1 MSKKPTIS
9 RRQLLA
15 AASGSIILSACQVT
29 PETPT
34 LKTNEQP
41 KKAITVNP
49 DSYNSVHLFASSGY
63 AQDHSRIELGMNRLS
78 QAGFSLANINAAYRR
93 YQRFAGSDSERANDL
108 IPIANG
114 VLPTPKMLL
123 GLRGGYGAM
132 RFLPDINWASLGDRM
147 RERGTLLFGFSDVC
161 AIQLALLAQG
171 KMMSFAGPM
180 LYSEFG
186 KPQAPEY
193 TFQSFVNGM
202 SNDTITVDVPS
213 FTGNPLNIEGV
224 FWGGNLS
231 VLVSLIGTPYFPQ
244 IDGGILFLEDVGE
257 QPYRLDRMFQQLAM
271 SGCLKKQ
278 QAIVLGNFRMNS
290 KNTDIYDAS
299 YDLPTVIADLRRIA
313 NIPVLLDFPFGHIVN
328 KTTFPLGAVAKL
340 TSNGERYTVTFSGY
354 PRLEPE
360 RLNLSSLLPYQG
372 GVSSGL
378 WEDDTGVYVE

>member
-1 MSKKPTIS
+1 MNKKSKIS

-15 AASGSIILSACQVT
+15 LASGSAILTACQAV
-29 PETPT
+29 PEVPVAPQ
-34 LKTNEQP
+34 EPP
-41 KKAITVNP
+41 KESKIIVNP

-63 AQDHSRIELGMNRLS
+63 AQDHSRIELGINRLS

-93 YQRFAGSDSERANDL
+93 YQRFAGSDNERANDL

-114 VLPTPKMLL
+114 ALPTPKMLL

-132 RFLPDINWASLGDRM
+132 RFLPDINWKSLGDRM
-147 RERGTLLFGFSDVC
+147 KERGTLLFGFSDVC

-213 FTGNPLNIEGV
+213 FTGKHLNMEGV

-257 QPYRLDRMFQQLAM
+257 QPYRLDRMFQQLAL

-340 TSNGERYTVTFSGY
+340 TSNGERYSVQFSGY
-354 PRLEPE
+354 PRLEAE
-360 RLNLSSLLPYQG
+360 RLNLTALLPAVG
-372 GVSSGL
+372 FSSGL
-378 WEDDTGVYVE
+378 FEEDSGVYIE

>member
-1 MSKKPTIS
+1 MNKNPKIS

-15 AASGSIILSACQVT
+15 AATGSAILTACQAV
-29 PETPT
+29 PEVPVAVPDE
-34 LKTNEQP
+34 TNER
-41 KKAITVNP
+41 KIIVNP

-63 AQDHSRIELGMNRLS
+63 AQDHSRIELGINRLS
-78 QAGFSLANINAAYRR
+78 QAGFALANINAAYRR

-114 VLPTPKMLL
+114 ALPTPKMLL

-186 KPQAPEY
+186 RPQAPEY

-213 FTGNPLNIEGV
+213 FTGKPLNLEGV

-299 YDLPTVIADLRRIA
+299 YDLPTVIADLRRVA

-340 TSNGERYTVTFSGY
+340 TSNGERYTVAFSGY

-372 GVSSGL
+372 SVTGGL
-378 WEDDTGVYVE
+378 WEDDSGVYVE

>member
-1 MSKKPTIS
+1 MSKKTKIS

-15 AASGSIILSACQVT
+15 AATGSVILTACQAV
-29 PETPT
+29 PEINEPATS
-34 LKTNEQP
+34 EQP
-41 KKAITVNP
+41 QDKIIVKP

-63 AQDHSRIELGMNRLS
+63 AQDHSRIELGINRLS

-93 YQRFAGSDSERANDL
+93 YQRFAGSDDERANDL

-114 VLPTPKMLL
+114 ALPTPKMLL

-147 RERGTLLFGFSDVC
+147 KERGTLLFGFSDVC

-213 FTGNPLNIEGV
+213 FTGKNLNLEGV

-257 QPYRLDRMFQQLAM
+257 QPYRLDRMFQQLAL

-313 NIPVLLDFPFGHIVN
+313 KIPVLLDFPFGHIVN

-340 TSNGERYTVTFSGY
+340 TSNGERYTVEFSGY
-354 PRLEPE
+354 PRLDPE
-360 RLNLSSLLPYQG
+360 RLNLNALLPYQG
-372 GVSSGL
+372 SVTGGL
-378 WEDDTGVYVE
+378 WEEDNGVYVE

>member
-1 MSKKPTIS
+1 MNKKSKIS

-15 AASGSIILSACQVT
+15 LASGSAILTACQVV
-29 PETPT
+29 PEVPVAPQ
-34 LKTNEQP
+34 EPP
-41 KKAITVNP
+41 KESKIIVNP

-63 AQDHSRIELGMNRLS
+63 AQDHSRIELGINRLS

-114 VLPTPKMLL
+114 ALPMPKMLL

-147 RERGTLLFGFSDVC
+147 KERGTLLFGFSDVC

-213 FTGNPLNIEGV
+213 FTGKHLNMEGV

-257 QPYRLDRMFQQLAM
+257 QPYRLDRMFQQLAL

-340 TSNGERYTVTFSGY
+340 TSNGERYSVQFSGY
-354 PRLEPE
+354 PRLEAE
-360 RLNLSSLLPYQG
+360 RLNLTALLPAVG
-372 GVSSGL
+372 FSSGL
-378 WEDDTGVYVE
+378 FEEDNGVYIE

>member
-1 MSKKPTIS
+1 MSKKTKIS

-15 AASGSIILSACQVT
+15 AATGSVILTACQTV
-29 PETPT
+29 PEITEPT
-34 LKTNEQP
+34 TNEQP
-41 KKAITVNP
+41 QEKIIVNP

-63 AQDHSRIELGMNRLS
+63 AQDHSRIELGINRLS

-108 IPIANG
+108 ISIANG
-114 VLPTPKMLL
+114 ALPTPKMLL

-213 FTGNPLNIEGV
+213 FTGKPLNIEGV

-340 TSNGERYTVTFSGY
+340 TSNGERYTVEFSGY

-372 GVSSGL
+372 SVSSGL
-378 WEDDTGVYVE
+378 WEDDSGVYVE

>member
-1 MSKKPTIS
+1 MNKNPKIS

-15 AASGSIILSACQVT
+15 MASGSAILTACQAV
-29 PETPT
+29 PEISEPIIA
-34 LKTNEQP
+34 EQP
-41 KKAITVNP
+41 QEKIIVNP

-63 AQDHSRIELGMNRLS
+63 AQDHSRIELGINRLS

-114 VLPTPKMLL
+114 ALPTPKMLL

-213 FTGNPLNIEGV
+213 FTGKPLNIEGV

-299 YDLPTVIADLRRIA
+299 YDLPTVIADLRRVA

-340 TSNGERYTVTFSGY
+340 TSNGERYTVEFAGY
-354 PRLEPE
+354 PRLEAE

-372 GVSSGL
+372 GVTGGL
-378 WEDDTGVYVE
+378 WEDDSGVYVE

>member
-1 MSKKPTIS
+1 MSKKTKIS

-15 AASGSIILSACQVT
+15 AATGSVILTACQTV
-29 PETPT
+29 PEITEPIT
-34 LKTNEQP
+34 SEQP
-41 KKAITVNP
+41 QEKIIVNP

-63 AQDHSRIELGMNRLS
+63 AQDHSRIELGINRLS

-114 VLPTPKMLL
+114 ALPTPKMLL

-213 FTGNPLNIEGV
+213 FTGKPLNIEGV

-340 TSNGERYTVTFSGY
+340 TSNGERYTVEFSDY

>member
-1 MSKKPTIS
+1 MSKKTKIS

-15 AASGSIILSACQVT
+15 AATGSVILTACQAV
-29 PETPT
+29 PEINESATS
-34 LKTNEQP
+34 EQP
-41 KKAITVNP
+41 QDKIIVKP

-63 AQDHSRIELGMNRLS
+63 AQDHSRIELGINRLS

-93 YQRFAGSDSERANDL
+93 YQRFAGSDDERANDL

-114 VLPTPKMLL
+114 ALPTPKMLL

-147 RERGTLLFGFSDVC
+147 KERGTLLFGFSDVC

-202 SNDTITVDVPS
+202 SNDTITVEVPS
-213 FTGNPLNIEGV
+213 FTGKNLNLEGV

-257 QPYRLDRMFQQLAM
+257 QPYRLDRMFQQLAL

-313 NIPVLLDFPFGHIVN
+313 KIPVLLDFPFGHIVN

-340 TSNGERYTVTFSGY
+340 TSNGERYTVEFSGY
-354 PRLEPE
+354 PRLDPE
-360 RLNLSSLLPYQG
+360 RLNLNALLPYQG
-372 GVSSGL
+372 SVTGGL
-378 WEDDTGVYVE
+378 WEEDNGVYVE

>member
-1 MSKKPTIS
+1 MNKKSKIS

-15 AASGSIILSACQVT
+15 LASGSAILTACQVV
-29 PETPT
+29 PEVPVAPQ
-34 LKTNEQP
+34 EPP
-41 KKAITVNP
+41 KESKIIVNP

-63 AQDHSRIELGMNRLS
+63 AQDHSRIELGINRLS

-114 VLPTPKMLL
+114 ALPTPKMLL

-213 FTGNPLNIEGV
+213 FTGKPLNLEGV
-224 FWGGNLS
+224 FWGGSLS

-257 QPYRLDRMFQQLAM
+257 QPYRLDRMFQQLAL

-290 KNTDIYDAS
+290 KNTDIYDSS

-340 TSNGERYTVTFSGY
+340 TSNGERYTVEFSGY

-372 GVSSGL
+372 SVTGGL
-378 WEDDTGVYVE
+378 WEDDSGVYME

>member
-114 VLPTPKMLL
+114 ALPTPKMLL

-213 FTGNPLNIEGV
+213 FTGKPLNLEGV

-278 QAIVLGNFRMNS
+278 QAIVLGNFRMNA

-299 YDLPTVIADLRRIA
+299 YDLPTVIADLRRIT

-340 TSNGERYTVTFSGY
+340 TSNGERYTVEFSGY

-372 GVSSGL
+372 SVTGGL

>member
-1 MSKKPTIS
+1 MNKNPKIS

-15 AASGSIILSACQVT
+15 VATGSVILTACQTV
-29 PETPT
+29 PEITEPIT
-34 LKTNEQP
+34 SEQP
-41 KKAITVNP
+41 QEKIIVNP

-63 AQDHSRIELGMNRLS
+63 AQDHSRIELGINRLS

-114 VLPTPKMLL
+114 ALPTPKMLL

-213 FTGNPLNIEGV
+213 FTGKPLNIEGV

-340 TSNGERYTVTFSGY
+340 TSNGERYTVAFSGY
-354 PRLEPE
+354 PRLDPE